1 VLKSTLQGTFW
12 RALTLREHRWHR
24 RDLSVTLAVI
34 RKGAGRGSSPSWGA
48 ATAGLVETGPCL
60 RLDVDGD
67 TNAQLEWLERHDPGY
82 LLTYPSLAAEL
93 ATLSLERGVKLPGL
107 REVRSLGESLEIGV
121 RHLCKQAWNVPL
133 TDIYSSEEVGYVALQ
148 CPDHEHYHVQAENV
162 LVEVLNEKGKPCAPG
177 ETGRVVVT
185 DLHNFAMPVIRYD
198 IGDYAE
204 VGEPCPCGR
213 GLPVLRRLVG
223 RASRMLMAPD
233 GTRYWPALG
242 LRSLNDLVP
251 LRQHQI
257 VQKSLRLVE
266 VRLVPVSPL
275 SDAVK
280 HDVQSRIAARLPA
293 GMQLRLVCCESIPRA
308 PSGKHE
314 EFISEI
320 PVSRAP
326 R

>member
-1 VLKSTLQGTFW
+1 
-12 RALTLREHRWHR
+12 
-24 RDLSVTLAVI
+24 
-34 RKGAGRGSSPSWGA
+34 
-48 ATAGLVETGPCL
+48 LVETGPCL

-67 TNAQLEWLERHDPGY
+67 TNAQLEWLERHDPAY

-223 RASRMLMAPD
+223 RASRM
-233 GTRYWPALG
+233 
-242 LRSLNDLVP
+242 
-251 LRQHQI
+251 
-257 VQKSLRLVE
+257 
-266 VRLVPVSPL
+266 
-275 SDAVK
+275 
-280 HDVQSRIAARLPA
+280 
-293 GMQLRLVCCESIPRA
+293 
-308 PSGKHE
+308 
-314 EFISEI
+314 
-320 PVSRAP
+320 
-326 R
+326 